1 MDEYPLTPNIKKACK
16 RVVQWGANVILGVTE
31 IDNFNF
37 TPCTFQRIKRQDQGN
52 FRTVFYHATHR
63 SSIKR

>member
-52 FRTVFYHATHR
+52 F
-63 SSIKR
+63 